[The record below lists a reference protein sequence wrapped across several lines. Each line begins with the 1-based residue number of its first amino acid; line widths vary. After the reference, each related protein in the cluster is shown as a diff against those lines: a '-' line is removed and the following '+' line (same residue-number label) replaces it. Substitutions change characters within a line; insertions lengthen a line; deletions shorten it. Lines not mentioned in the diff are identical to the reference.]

1 MKYSLLKKASG
12 VFTTAAIVATI
23 VPFSSTRSL
32 AEDEKK
38 FEHTLTIDGA
48 YYLKSDY
55 KKGGDHFAKVT
66 GPFDGI
72 LAKATWATS
81 YTIPTPLGEGAL
93 LSSADV
99 ELKGSMEFSPLT
111 IRPIVTVT
119 FSPLPFLFFFFFF
132 FIFFFFIL
140 FVFYCF
146 CIFQNV
152 IY

>member
-12 VFTTAAIVATI
+12 VFTTAAFVAIVLPSSATHS
-23 VPFSSTRSL
+23 F
-32 AEDEKK
+32 AEDDKK
-38 FEHTLTIDGA
+38 FEHTLTVDGA

-99 ELKGSMEFSPLT
+99 ELKGSVELSPLT

-119 FSPLPFLFFFFFF
+119 F
-132 FIFFFFIL
+132 
-140 FVFYCF
+140 
-146 CIFQNV
+146 
-152 IY
+152 